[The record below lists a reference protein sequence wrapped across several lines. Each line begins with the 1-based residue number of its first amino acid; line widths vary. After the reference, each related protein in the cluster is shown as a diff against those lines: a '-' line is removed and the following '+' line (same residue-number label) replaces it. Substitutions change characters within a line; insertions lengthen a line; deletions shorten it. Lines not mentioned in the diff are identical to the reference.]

1 MTQCDDL
8 SDLTVRTTEHADSGL
23 GAFPLPLYLASPSLQ
38 LGQEQATLRSLLL
51 GAPSWSEELCTEP
64 SWSGLI
70 DEPGPMLLTATVIGE
85 D

>member
-1 MTQCDDL
+1 MH
-8 SDLTVRTTEHADSGL
+8 LTTAGTAGVCACVRVHVVVCL
-23 GAFPLPLYLASPSLQ
+23 FPLYLYLASPSLQ

-70 DEPGPMLLTATVIGE
+70 DEPGPMLLTATVIG
-85 D
+85 DG